1 MFVDDGSTDATV
13 QVVRSRIEGLGTDV
27 ADVLCCPHAG
37 KGSAIRAGL
46 EVGDTDLAAF
56 CDVDLATPLDELARI
71 IDEAEENHCLAI
83 GSRAA
88 EGSAIEHHEERRRE
102 IAGKA
107 YNLLVRMFLC
117 PGISDT
123 QCGAKAAS
131 TAAWRSML
139 RYSREDGFAWDVEII
154 ALGAEAGGTCPGGR
168 DPLEPRF
175 EDPGPGSLRWTVDG
189 DRGTED
195 RPAGSPRRSAR
206 SRRRSGDD
214 RRRRRPLAPHGTP
227 RRPVRAAQNPSGQP
241 AGAKPSRPAT
251 QALQAGSSRHPA
263 SITAGYSGTL
273 VRRAMLRQAACSSR
287 KERVECLQRVRRT
300 VLAIR

>member
-1 MFVDDGSTDATV
+1 MGTYSSDRTLLLVVPMFNEEQRVVESIEPLVAFISERPTGSRLLFVDDGSTDATV

-154 ALGAEAGGTCPGGR
+154 AL
-168 DPLEPRF
+168 
-175 EDPGPGSLRWTVDG
+175 
-189 DRGTED
+189 
-195 RPAGSPRRSAR
+195 AR
-206 SRRRSGDD
+206 KLGV
-214 RRRRRPLAPHGTP
+214 
-227 RRPVRAAQNPSGQP
+227 PVREVGIRWNHD
-241 AGAKPSRPAT
+241 SRT
-251 QALQAGSSRHPA
+251 
-263 SITAGYSGTL
+263 
-273 VRRAMLRQAACSSR
+273 
-287 KERVECLQRVRRT
+287 RVR
-300 VLAIR
+300 VLSDGRSMVTAVPRIALRVRHVGAPAPVVAPVTTGGDVVH